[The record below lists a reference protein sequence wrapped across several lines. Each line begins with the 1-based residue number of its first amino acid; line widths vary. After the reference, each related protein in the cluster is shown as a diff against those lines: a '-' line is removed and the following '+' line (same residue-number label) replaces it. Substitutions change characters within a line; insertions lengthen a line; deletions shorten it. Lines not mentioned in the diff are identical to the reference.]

1 MSRNVD
7 IGGGVFAALALAIAG
22 GIIAGN
28 LGVMAIEYI
37 IDWWIV

>member
-1 MSRNVD
+1 MRNIN
-7 IGGGVFAALALAIAG
+7 IGTDVFVGLALAIAG

-28 LGVMAIEYI
+28 LGVMAIDYI